1 MSVDDFMIYSY
12 NVGSIGKDILSF
24 GFRSMHFMSKCE
36 KMLDTIQI
44 IFMNYFWEKN
54 EGRNNSIYSLY
65 SLLINTKNLDR

>member
-24 GFRSMHFMSKCE
+24 GFRSMDFMSKCE
-36 KMLDTIQI
+36 KNVGYNP
-44 IFMNYFWEKN
+44 NYIYELFLRKN